1 MTTTKNINANTL
13 REWLEIGKPVS
24 VVDIRPSGERA
35 EWFIPESIHINVYQ
49 KLKANDKTA
58 LSGLHLD
65 KNIPVVFVCA
75 AGKTSLKAAEL
86 LNTKGYDAYSL
97 ENGMKGW
104 SLAWNMATLYFNDY
118 EIIQLRRTGK
128 GCLSYIIHSGNEAI
142 AIDASLPVE
151 VYKEL

>member
-1 MTTTKNINANTL
+1 MVTSKYINTNTL
-13 REWLEIGKPVS
+13 REWLENGKEVS
-24 VVDIRPSGERA
+24 VIDVRPSVERA
-35 EWFIPESIHINVYQ
+35 EWFIPESIHVNVYQ

-65 KNIPVVFVCA
+65 KNIPVVVVCA

-104 SLAWNMATLYFNDY
+104 SLAWNRAKLSFKDY
-118 EIIQLRRTGK
+118 EIVQLRRTGK
-128 GCLSYIIHSGNEAI
+128 GCLSYIISSDNDAI
-142 AIDASLPVE
+142 VIDASLF
-151 VYKEL
+151 KTIG